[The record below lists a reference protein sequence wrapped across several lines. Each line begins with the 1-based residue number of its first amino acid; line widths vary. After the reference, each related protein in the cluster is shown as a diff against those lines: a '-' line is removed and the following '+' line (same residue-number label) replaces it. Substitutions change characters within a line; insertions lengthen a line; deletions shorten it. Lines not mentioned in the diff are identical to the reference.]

1 MVACRKGKSH
11 PDPRIEEIGTDR
23 LLLCLPNV
31 HDLYISGLNDWDD
44 ERQLPTDK
52 LKRPSQDSRLEI
64 TSLTPSS
71 CELTGGNTVSLL
83 KALGPNLKRISF
95 EDRRKN
101 DRNGW
106 LQCLQAAKHL
116 SLTSFHVASL

>member
-11 PDPRIEEIGTDR
+11 PDPRIEEIGADR
-23 LLLCLPNV
+23 LLLCLPNI

-52 LKRPSQDSRLEI
+52 LKRPSQDSRFGI
-64 TSLTPSS
+64 TSQTFSG
-71 CELTGGNTVSLL
+71 CELTSGNTVSLL

-95 EDRRKN
+95 EDSRKN
-101 DRNGW
+101 DRNGL

-116 SLTSFHVASL
+116 SLTSLHIASP